1 MEWNCTGLLDNSGGP
16 ITGFIEG
23 GNSGMVK
30 EEPRQELD
38 QISEQNFFIVERQVE
53 RVWKD
58 LVG

>member
-1 MEWNCTGLLDNSGGP
+1 MGLLDNSGVFSP
-16 ITGFIEG
+16 GFSEKG
-23 GNSGMVK
+23 DDGMVQ
-30 EEPRQELD
+30 EEPHQELD